1 MVISVCIARLDI
13 RLHVLYG
20 VSWTEN
26 QRGWNTFK
34 AEFNETKK
42 EPNKTHNSGTISPKK
57 HTT

>member
-1 MVISVCIARLDI
+1 MVTSVCIARLDI
-13 RLHVLYG
+13 RLQVLYG

-42 EPNKTHNSGTISPKK
+42 EPNKTHN
-57 HTT
+57 